1 MAQTF
6 QGLAD
11 RIAQMRMQAQER
23 LPEVLDAIGAE
34 IEKDAKD
41 EIGTYQRE
49 NMGELRPWDE
59 LTKGTQAD
67 RVRAGFSPNDPLL
80 RSGTMRD
87 SITHTVEGNRVVI
100 GSDDPIALYQE
111 LGTRGPGVGS
121 SGYHVPPRPF
131 LATAAYRNRDR
142 IVEAVLKVFEPK
154 P

>member
-6 QGLAD
+6 AGLAD
-11 RIAQMRMQAQER
+11 RIAQIRATAMER
-23 LPEVLDAIGAE
+23 LPEVLDTIGAE
-34 IEKDAKD
+34 IERDAKD

-49 NMGELRPWDE
+49 NMGNLRPWDE

-67 RVRAGFSPNDPLL
+67 RMRAGFSANEPLL
-80 RSGTMRD
+80 RTGDMRD

-111 LGTRGPGVGS
+111 LGTHGPGVGP

-131 LATAAYRNRDR
+131 LATAAYRNRAR
-142 IVEAVLKVFEPK
+142 IVEAVLELFEK
-154 P
+154 A

>member
-6 QGLAD
+6 AGLAD
-11 RIAQMRMQAQER
+11 RIAQMRAAAMER
-23 LPEVLDAIGAE
+23 LPEALDTIGAQ
-34 IEKDAKD
+34 IERDAKD

-59 LTKGTQAD
+59 LTQATQAD
-67 RVRAGFSPNDPLL
+67 RVRAGFSANEPLL
-80 RSGTMRD
+80 RSGTLRD

-111 LGTRGPGVGS
+111 LGTHGPGVGP

-131 LATAAYRNRDR
+131 LATAAYRNRAR
-142 IVEAVLKVFEPK
+142 IVEAVLGLFEK
-154 P
+154 G